1 MKTTIKLLALALVLF
16 ATACNNDD
24 EMDMLNSLWRNV
36 TQNEARIDALEKW
49 CAQANTNISSLQT
62 IVNVLESN
70 GMVTSITPVMEG
82 GVEIGYTITFSNHD
96 PITIYHGK
104 DGKDGQ
110 NGANGQNGTSPIVGV
125 AQSGGVYYWTLN
137 GEWLL
142 DADGNKLPVS
152 GKDGANGENG
162 QNGSNGQNGV
172 TPQLK
177 IENDYWWI
185 SYDNGN
191 TWKQLGK
198 AKGEDGEN
206 GENGAKGDKGDT
218 GDKGDKGDKGDA
230 GDSMFQSVT
239 QDADNVY
246 FTLANGTVIAIAKGG
261 DEKYEFTIT
270 YMPNGGE
277 GEVVID
283 TVHYGCSYAIRNNAG
298 TCFISWNTSSDGTG
312 VVYTPTENIVVVKD
326 IILYAQWFTPASFSV
341 SNTTQVIFSPGN
353 LQYHPAN
360 DEWRFAESQTD
371 YIGDANRNVAADYN
385 GWLDLFG
392 FGTGSSPTVTSSY
405 YDYPFVDWG
414 TNQIGDDAPNTWRT
428 LTDDEWCYLSFSR
441 TNASSLKGIA
451 QVSGVNGLILLPDG
465 WSCPDGVTFKS
476 GFYSSFGVDYYAAY
490 QTFTAD
496 EWSKMESAGAVFL
509 PAAGARH
516 GSDVS
521 YGSGVYNSSTPYKS
535 VFGWCFYFGF
545 GSGGAYHGDDDSYI
559 GRSVRLVKDL

>member
-1 MKTTIKLLALALVLF
+1 MKTTIKLLTLAFVLF

-24 EMDMLNSLWRNV
+24 EMDMLNSLWRNI

-125 AQSGGVYYWTLN
+125 AQSGGVYYWTLD

-191 TWKQLGK
+191 TWTQLGK

-206 GENGAKGDKGDT
+206 GQNGAKGDKGDT

-239 QDADNVY
+239 QDTDNVY
-246 FTLANGTVIAIAKGG
+246 FILQDGTVIKLSKDGSFSSQVSGG
-261 DEKYEFTIT
+261 AVSGMIDGHYYVDLDLPSGTKWATCNVGSNCPEGFGYYFAW
-270 YMPNGGE
+270 
-277 GEVVID
+277 GEVVRKDGYFVFNYSLTPSSVTD
-283 TVHYGCSYAIRNNAG
+283 TISHTEFDASTVLWGEGWMMPTQEQWSELYTYAH
-298 TCFISWNTSSDGTG
+298 F
-312 VVYTPTENIVVVKD
+312 VYTTYND
-326 IILYAQWFTPASFSV
+326 I
-341 SNTTQVIFSPGN
+341 
-353 LQYHPAN
+353 
-360 DEWRFAESQTD
+360 
-371 YIGDANRNVAADYN
+371 
-385 GWLDLFG
+385 
-392 FGTGSSPTVTSSY
+392 
-405 YDYPFVDWG
+405 
-414 TNQIGDDAPNTWRT
+414 
-428 LTDDEWCYLSFSR
+428 
-441 TNASSLKGIA
+441 
-451 QVSGVNGLILLPDG
+451 
-465 WSCPDGVTFKS
+465 DGVRIY
-476 GFYSSFGVDYYAAY
+476 GPNGNSF
-490 QTFTAD
+490 
-496 EWSKMESAGAVFL
+496 FL
-509 PAAGARH
+509 PAASFFDGKDNVHKTTFAYAC
-516 GSDVS
+516 GINNSESIGKDAFIYAATPKISNS
-521 YGSGVYNSSTPYKS
+521 YVDSGVESL
-535 VFGWCFYFGF
+535 CFQYYMGF
-545 GSGGAYHGDDDSYI
+545 PI
-559 GRSVRLVKDL
+559 RPVLFEKK